1 MSEANSRENNENH
14 DRIAD
19 LRRQIDTIDAEIIE
33 RLVKRAE
40 LAHNVGVAKGGA
52 VVYRPERER
61 LILERMV
68 QAARDAGS
76 LLTDKAIAELYQDI
90 VAACRAVEGRP
101 KVAYLGP
108 QGTFTEMAVISQFGR
123 NIDLIPCS
131 TIDSTFK
138 AVESATAGFAVVPVE
153 NSTQGS
159 VTRTLDLL
167 FSTPLTIIG
176 EVNVPIAHN
185 LMSQTG
191 KLEDIKR
198 VMAHPQAL
206 AQCRAWLSAHLPN
219 VEQQSCT
226 SNAQA
231 AVEASKDAGVAA
243 IAAMRAAELYGLQ
256 IAAGCIQD
264 DPRNTTRFLV
274 LAKTPV
280 GHEKTV
286 ANKTSLVFS
295 VPNRAGALL
304 KALEPLS
311 KHNVSM
317 VHLES
322 RPARNGAWDYNF
334 FVDMQ
339 GHQNDA
345 AVAAALADMAEIT
358 SFFKVLGSYPIAAN
372 WAG

>member
-1 MSEANSRENNENH
+1 MSQENTQTENEE
-14 DRIAD
+14 RIAE
-19 LRRQIDTIDAEIIE
+19 LRKEIDSLDAQIIAC
-33 RLVKRAE
+33 LVKRAQC
-40 LAHNVGVAKGGA
+40 AHDVGVAKGGA
-52 VVYRPERER
+52 AVYRPERER

-68 QAARDAGS
+68 KFARDCGS
-76 LLTDKAIAELYQDI
+76 LLTDKAVAELYQDI

-123 NIDLIPCS
+123 NIDLMPMA
-131 TIDSTFK
+131 TIDATIK
-138 AVESATAGFAVVPVE
+138 AAESGVAGFAVVPVE

-159 VTRTLDLL
+159 VTLTLDLL
-167 FSTPLTIIG
+167 FTTSLTVIG

-185 LMSQTG
+185 LMSRTG
-191 KLEDIKR
+191 KLTDVRR

-206 AQCRAWLSAHLPN
+206 AQCRNWLSTHLPD
-219 VEQQSCT
+219 VEQLSCT

-231 AVEASKDAGVAA
+231 AVEASKTEGVAA
-243 IAAMRAAELYGLQ
+243 IAAMRAAEIYGLN
-256 IAAGCIQD
+256 IAAHAIQD

-274 LAKTPV
+274 LSKSPV

-286 ANKTSLVFS
+286 ENKTSLVFS
-295 VPNRAGALL
+295 VPNRAGCLL

-311 KHNVSM
+311 KHGVSM
-317 VHLES
+317 MRLES

-334 FVDMQ
+334 YVDVQ
-339 GHQNDA
+339 GHQEDA
-345 AVAAALADMAEIT
+345 AVAAALKDMSEIA
-358 SFFKVLGSYPIAAN
+358 SFFKVLGSYPVAAA

>member
-1 MSEANSRENNENH
+1 MQQENQTENTE
-14 DRIAD
+14 RIDD
-19 LRRQIDTIDAEIIE
+19 LRRQIDTVDKEIIE
-33 RLVKRAE
+33 RLVRRAQ
-40 LAHNVGVAKGGA
+40 LAHDVGVAKGGA

-68 QAARDAGS
+68 KTARDAGS
-76 LLTDKAIAELYQDI
+76 LLTDKAVAELYQDI

-123 NIDLIPCS
+123 NIELMPCQ
-131 TIDSTFK
+131 TIDAAFK
-138 AVESATAGFAVVPVE
+138 AVESGSAGFAVVPVE

-159 VTRTLDLL
+159 VTLTLDLL
-167 FSTPLTIIG
+167 FQTPLTIIG

-185 LMSQTG
+185 LMNQTG
-191 KLEDIKR
+191 EASDVKR
-198 VMAHPQAL
+198 VLAHPQAL
-206 AQCRAWLSAHLPN
+206 AQCRAWLTTHLPN
-219 VEQQSCT
+219 AEQVSCS

-231 AVEASKDAGVAA
+231 AVEAAQDKSVAA
-243 IAAMRAAELYGLQ
+243 IAAARAAELYGLT
-256 IAAGCIQD
+256 IVAPSIQD
-264 DPRNTTRFLV
+264 DARNTTRFLV
-274 LAKTPV
+274 LAKTSV
-280 GHEKTV
+280 GHETKV

-311 KHNVSM
+311 KHGVSM

-334 FVDMQ
+334 FVDLQ
-339 GHQNDA
+339 GHEKEE
-345 AVAAALADMAEIT
+345 AVAAALKDMAAIT
-358 SFFKVLGSYPIAAN
+358 SFFKVLGSYPVAAS